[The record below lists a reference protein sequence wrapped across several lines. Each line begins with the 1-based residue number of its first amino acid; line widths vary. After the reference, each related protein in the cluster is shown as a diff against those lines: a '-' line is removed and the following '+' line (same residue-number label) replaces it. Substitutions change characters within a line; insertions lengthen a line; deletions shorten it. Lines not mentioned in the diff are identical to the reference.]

1 MNYDRREGI
10 EIKYRKG
17 DLIRQF
23 FDGSKRYFLI
33 ALAASLVTTVLNALT
48 PQIFRFSIDSVLGGS
63 KYMYLADHLWI
74 LALLL
79 VGVAVLSGISQYICR
94 ANTALAGEN
103 FARNMRDALFAHVQ
117 RLPMS
122 WHDKNQT
129 GDIIQRCTSD
139 VEVIRNFVVTQLLEV
154 FRTVFLI
161 ITSFGMMLSMNVE
174 LSLVVLLFVPI
185 VVLYSAVF
193 YRLIAKRFI
202 VADEAEGEL
211 STVVQE
217 NATGVRVVR
226 AFGREQFEMDR
237 FREKNDYFAKLWIR
251 LGTLSGLYWGVG
263 DLITGLQVVAVI
275 VLGAA
280 RAVRGDISVGEF
292 IAFASYN
299 TTLVWPIRGLGRIL
313 SDMSKA
319 GVSFE
324 RVDYIIRAEEEAYEN
339 TDGSVCSEEDI
350 QAYKESNA
358 GSENVSDHVNIE
370 YEDHKDGSAGTE
382 NVSDHVN
389 IEYED
394 HKDGSAGF
402 ENVSDHVNIEY
413 EDHKDGSAG
422 FDIVFDHV
430 SFGYEEGQRV
440 LRDITFQVPQG
451 HTFGI
456 LGGTGSGKSTI
467 IQLLTRLYEL
477 KDGQGSITVGGEDI
491 RRIPLEKLRGS
502 IGMVLQE
509 PFLYSRT
516 IRENIAA
523 VRPDASLEE
532 IRRAAKIACIDD
544 AVMSFPDGYDTLVGE
559 RGVTLSGG
567 QRQRVA
573 IARMLLEGAPV
584 MVFDDSLSAVDS
596 QTDSMIRKALKEHM
610 KDAAVILISHRITTL
625 MGADQIMVLN
635 HGKIEEMGSHQ
646 ELIQKDGIY
655 RQIYDIQMSRDDRQ
669 MSQENSRPVRIDRQM
684 SQENSRP
691 IRIDRQSMK
700 KDAEGSVQGA
710 RCKKGGAEDGGV

>member
-17 DLIRQF
+17 DLIRRF

-350 QAYKESNA
+350 QAYKERNA
-358 GSENVSDHVNIE
+358 GTEIVSDHVN
-370 YEDHKDGSAGTE
+370 
-382 NVSDHVN
+382 
-389 IEYED
+389 
-394 HKDGSAGF
+394 F
-402 ENVSDHVNIEY
+402 EY

-532 IRRAAKIACIDD
+532 IRRVAKIACIDD

-625 MGADQIMVLN
+625 IGADQIMVLN

-669 MSQENSRPVRIDRQM
+669 MSQENSRPVRIDRQ
-684 SQENSRP
+684 
-691 IRIDRQSMK
+691 SMK